1 MTLWF
6 VPVWGILTA
15 TLALALIGAL
25 MMILRI
31 HHRLKDRVGTL
42 TPYSEKHATDLQ
54 RRVRNIVATSA
65 EQRES
70 LTHSLNRNDEM
81 SAEIRAIRAALQADD
96 LDRITENRKRTK
108 GQSGD

>member
-1 MTLWF
+1 MTVWF
-6 VPVWGILTA
+6 VPVWVIPTTA
-15 TLALALIGAL
+15 LGLLLIGVL
-25 MMILRI
+25 MMIFRT
-31 HHRLKDRVGTL
+31 HHGLKDRVRTL
-42 TPYSEKHATDLQ
+42 TPYSEQHASDLQ

-70 LTHSLNRNDEM
+70 LTRSLNRNDEM
-81 SAEIRAIRAALQADD
+81 SAEIRAIRVALQAEA